1 MSSIQARVCSRCSGA
16 SWMKPSRRTLMEEKV
31 YASCLRQCHSGAGS
45 ASMLASIRSRS
56 ASSSSKMMCSVT
68 HAPSPVQRHRVVD
81 AVETRR
87 EAPSGV
93 AEVLHGAVREARP
106 PQLGDQ
112 RLEEVAVAL
121 DQHVRTGV
129 PGEDVEGQLAHR
141 VFLRDE
147 FQSHAEF
154 LAEQVEV
161 LGEPGREVPPLV
173 RPAAADGGALRLLV
187 GSWFG

>member
-1 MSSIQARVCSRCSGA
+1 MG
-16 SWMKPSRRTLMEEKV
+16 
-31 YASCLRQCHSGAGS
+31 
-45 ASMLASIRSRS
+45 
-56 ASSSSKMMCSVT
+56 
-68 HAPSPVQRHRVVD
+68 VVGRL
-81 AVETRR
+81 EL
-87 EAPSGV
+87 
-93 AEVLHGAVREARP
+93 VLD
-106 PQLGDQ
+106 GDQ
-112 RLEEVAVAL
+112 HA
-121 DQHVRTGV
+121 RTGV

-161 LGEPGREVPPLV
+161 LGEPGREVPRLV